1 MVGHSKNFSFVSFVS
16 VKQLNNL
23 NDDLKKLKEEKNK
36 ALQIAKEEINGMTT
50 LSKHQRHVLE

>member
-1 MVGHSKNFSFVSFVS
+1 MVSHSKNFSFVSFVS

-36 ALQIAKEEINGMTT
+36 ALQNAKEEIDGMTA

>member
-1 MVGHSKNFSFVSFVS
+1 MVGRSKNFNFVSFVS

-36 ALQIAKEEINGMTT
+36 ALQNAKEEIDGMTT
-50 LSKHQRHVLE
+50 VKTPKTRA